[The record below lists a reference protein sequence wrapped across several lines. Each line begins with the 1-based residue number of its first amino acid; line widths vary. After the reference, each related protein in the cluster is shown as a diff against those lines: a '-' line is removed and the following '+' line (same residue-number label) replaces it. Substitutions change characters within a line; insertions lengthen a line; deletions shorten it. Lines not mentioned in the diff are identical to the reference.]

1 MEDLGTFSVDY
12 ARSLGAS
19 YAEARIQRET
29 GNTVILKNG
38 NPEFSAFGDQVG
50 IGVRVLANGALG
62 FAATNRLEKSN
73 LRRVVE
79 SALKMARA
87 SSDLVKKRIRM
98 SEARAFRDR
107 YEVKAKR
114 DAESVSVED
123 KLHLLL
129 EADKALV
136 KDGKGALSARLLQL
150 GDEVTEKTYV
160 NSDGASI
167 ISIVPR
173 VSFFYALTAIVK
185 GIGTAQRLSQLGES
199 KGWEAVEGWDL
210 PTHLSREG
218 SILVNILGKA
228 KKPPE
233 GEVDLVLGSEVVGII
248 CHESCGHPCEADRIL
263 GREAAQAGE
272 SFVKQDMLGT
282 RIGSESVTIVD
293 DPTLPDSYGFY
304 LYDEEGVKAG
314 RRELIKNG
322 IFTNF
327 LHNRET
333 AAEMGTESNGSAR
346 SVAYNREPI
355 VRMANTYMQPG
366 DHRFEELLEGI
377 KEGVYIKTFMEWNID
392 DKRFNERYVGLEA
405 YKVRNGELGELV
417 RNPILE
423 ITTPGLY
430 HSVDAVSKNVGYS
443 AASCGKGDPM
453 QGIPVYTGGGE
464 VRLRK
469 VRLGGSTI

>member
-1 MEDLGTFSVDY
+1 LEDLATFSVEY

-38 NPEFSAFGDQVG
+38 NPEFSAFGDQLGVG
-50 IGVRVLANGALG
+50 IRVLANGALG

-87 SSDLVKKRIRM
+87 SSTLVKKRIRM

-107 YEVKAKR
+107 YEVRAKK

-123 KLHLLL
+123 KLRLLL

-136 KDGKGALSARLLQL
+136 KDGRGALPARLLQL
-150 GDEVTEKTYV
+150 GDGVTEKTYV

-173 VSFFYALTAIVK
+173 VSIFYALTAITK
-185 GIGTAQRLSQLGES
+185 GSGTAQRVSQLGES

-210 PTHLSREG
+210 PGHLSREG
-218 SILVNILGKA
+218 SILVDILEKA
-228 KKPPE
+228 RKPPE

-282 RIGSESVTIVD
+282 KIGSDSVTIVD
-293 DPTLPDSYGFY
+293 DPTLPNSYGFY
-304 LYDEEGVKAG
+304 LYDEEGIKAR

-322 IFTNF
+322 IFANF

-346 SVAYNREPI
+346 SAAYNREPI

-366 DHRFEELLEGI
+366 DYRFEELLEGI
-377 KEGVYIKTFMEWNID
+377 KRGVYIKTFMEWNID
-392 DKRFNERYVGLEA
+392 DKRFNQRYVGLEA
-405 YKVRNGELGELV
+405 YRVRNGELGELV
-417 RNPILE
+417 RNPVLE
-423 ITTPGLY
+423 ITTPGLF

-469 VRLGGSTI
+469 VRLGGKAK